1 MNYYVKEHN
10 EPLLPPFC
18 SGNTDTCN
26 EMLEKL
32 TYMNNDPLSIFELNL
47 LFIFFL
53 KMQHLHGRMPHATKI
68 GIWQRIC
75 KRKRSNV

>member
-18 SGNTDTCN
+18 CGNTDTCN

-47 LFIFFL
+47 LFIFFENAA
-53 KMQHLHGRMPHATKI
+53 PA
-68 GIWQRIC
+68 WQDASYDKNRYLAANLQE
-75 KRKRSNV
+75 KTQ